1 MDEPIRSIVRAA
13 CPGGLTSPEPVTAL
27 ARPQRPPASPPSQ
40 EQGQAAEQSAA
51 RLRCPDGAK
60 ITAGKIITRETI
72 T

>member
-13 CPGGLTSPEPVTAL
+13 RPGGLTSPEPVTAQHGPSGHPPTRRL
-27 ARPQRPPASPPSQ
+27 RNKDKPQN
-40 EQGQAAEQSAA
+40 SAA

-60 ITAGKIITRETI
+60 ITAGQVITRETI